1 MTSEQRPI
9 VGAHVVTED
18 GDTLGTVGE
27 VREGHFRVRPLAAPD
42 YWLQNI
48 HVSSATVGVVN
59 LTFPAGALD
68 NYRVN
73 EPQAS

>member
-1 MTSEQRPI
+1 MPT
-9 VGAHVVTED
+9 VGAHIVTHD

-27 VREGHFRVRPLAAPD
+27 VRDGHFRVRPLASPD
-42 YWLQNI
+42 YWLQII

-59 LTFPAGALD
+59 LTFPAGALP
-68 NYRVN
+68 NYTVN